1 MKRLLSF
8 SLCAVL
14 LFSTTGCDVLNELA
28 STMPSNLHLTEAE
41 VSEGLKE
48 ALKVGIRNAALQTS
62 QEDGY
67 LGNSL
72 IRIPF
77 PEEAIRVKETLT
89 NLGLNSLVDDFEES
103 MNHAAEVASEK
114 ATDIFVDAITQMT
127 ITDAMGIL
135 NGEDDAATDYLKRS
149 TENQLKAEFEPI
161 INTALQN
168 GNVTQF
174 WGQITSRYNHIPF
187 VTPVQT
193 NLTEYVNDAAIDGL
207 FIVVAQEEKKIRE
220 NPQARVNDLLKRV
233 FGSLDQP
240 AQF

>member
-149 TENQLKAEFEPI
+149 TENQLKA
-161 INTALQN
+161 
-168 GNVTQF
+168 
-174 WGQITSRYNHIPF
+174 
-187 VTPVQT
+187 
-193 NLTEYVNDAAIDGL
+193 
-207 FIVVAQEEKKIRE
+207 
-220 NPQARVNDLLKRV
+220 
-233 FGSLDQP
+233 
-240 AQF
+240 